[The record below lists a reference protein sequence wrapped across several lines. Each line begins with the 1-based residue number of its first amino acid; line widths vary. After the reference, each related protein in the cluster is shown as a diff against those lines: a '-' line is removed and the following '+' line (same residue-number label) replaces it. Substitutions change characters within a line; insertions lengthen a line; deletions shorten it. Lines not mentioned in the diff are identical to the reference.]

1 MNYNCPYMQ
10 LKGQQYE
17 HMQTF
22 RTLMFIF
29 QKIHQC
35 SSDSEGTV
43 DPAPAVVYKDTSVPE
58 LRRTD
63 SVFVS

>member
-1 MNYNCPYMQ
+1 
-10 LKGQQYE
+10 
-17 HMQTF
+17 
-22 RTLMFIF
+22 MFIF
-29 QKIHQC
+29 QKVHQC

-43 DPAPAVVYKDTSVPE
+43 ILDPTPADVYKDTSVPE